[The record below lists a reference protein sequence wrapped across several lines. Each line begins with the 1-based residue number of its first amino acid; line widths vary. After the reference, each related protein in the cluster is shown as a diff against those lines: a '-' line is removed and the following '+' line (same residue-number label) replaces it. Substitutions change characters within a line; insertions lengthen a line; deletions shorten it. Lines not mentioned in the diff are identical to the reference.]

1 MYCVY
6 CTVLYCTIVLYCII
20 LYCIIIVLYSIVLYC
35 SVLYYIII
43 VLLLYCVT
51 YCTCTLSVAVCR
63 SASKQKGDILSRCAC
78 DVRFDV
84 FKNV

>member
-6 CTVLYCTIVLYCII
+6 CTIVLYYCSV
-20 LYCIIIVLYSIVLYC
+20 LYYTVLYYIVLYSIVLYC
-35 SVLYYIII
+35 SVLYCIII

-78 DVRFDV
+78 DVRIDV